1 MSRYR
6 LAAVLI
12 SAVGMAMSAASA
24 QAADLCLEL
33 KFKCD
38 GFEPNWQLFTDVDGE
53 GDTVV
58 RFTDPENPNWETEP
72 LIVDS
77 CLLQGSP
84 NDFELTTE
92 APLSLIANIV
102 GQSCT
107 QPNGD
112 LTDFSVT
119 VTFIQGALSDHP
131 AQVEGTGCCQMLE

>member
-1 MSRYR
+1 MSRYG
-6 LAAVLI
+6 LAAVL
-12 SAVGMAMSAASA
+12 SAVGMAMGAASA

-92 APLSLIANIV
+92 APLSFIANIV

-119 VTFIQGALSDHP
+119 VTFVQGALSDHP
-131 AQVEGTGCCQMLE
+131 AQVEGTGCCQLLE